1 LPRANYR
8 KVGVSVLLAIFM
20 LTGLLPLAALAQGDD
35 TAVPPTGGEAPIPFV
50 HRVQEGENLTFI
62 ATTYGISVADLL
74 AANGLGEDAL
84 LAIGQ
89 PLLIPGR
96 EGTPV
101 DTTYVAQAGD
111 SLAAVAAGFNTSLT
125 AVAQANQLIN
135 PYQEL
140 VMGQVLSITSR
151 TGSENAQGLAGSPYV
166 VGAGET
172 LLQVAART
180 RLSVEALMAANGLET
195 AVVFPG
201 QRLRIP
207 GDQPYRMLP
216 GTWVD
221 VGIRPSALQQGT
233 TAAIYVENLLDG
245 LPTGQLAGHTL
256 RFAPYGEGYVALVGL
271 DAFTEP
277 GQYDLELAG
286 SGSQPWQ
293 PFTQKVAV
301 ASAGYGTQYI
311 TIPEELSAL
320 LDPQIRQNEDAY
332 LDTIYTRFSDEQL
345 WDGVFQAPVTTT
357 VVTAPYG
364 DGRSY
369 NDGPI
374 EIFHS
379 GVDFAGGIGTPI
391 LAPANGVVVF
401 SGPLELRGNTVILDH
416 GLGVMTA
423 YFHLSE
429 ILVGEGDAVTTGQP
443 LGLGG
448 STGLSNGP
456 HLHWDVR
463 VNGVAVDGMQWT
475 TTSFP

>member
-1 LPRANYR
+1 MPHASR
-8 KVGVSVLLAIFM
+8 KKFVASLLLA
-20 LTGLLPLAALAQGDD
+20 LLLLGGLLPLALFAQDN
-35 TAVPPTGGEAPIPFV
+35 TPAAPPIPFV
-50 HRVQEGENLTFI
+50 HRVQEGENLTVI
-62 ATTYGISVADLL
+62 ATTYGISVAELL

-89 PLLIPGR
+89 PLIIPGR
-96 EGTPV
+96 DGTAV
-101 DTTYVAQAGD
+101 ETIYTAQLGD
-111 SLAAVAAGFNTSLT
+111 SLAGIAASFNTTLPEL
-125 AVAQANQLIN
+125 ARANRLIN
-135 PYQEL
+135 PRQDLL
-140 VMGQVLSITSR
+140 VGQIISITSR
-151 TGSENAQGLAGSPYV
+151 TGSETPLPQTGAPYV
-166 VGAGET
+166 VAPGET
-172 LLQVAART
+172 LAMIAART
-180 RLSVEALMAANGLET
+180 LTTVDDLLAANGLDT

-207 GDQPYRMLP
+207 GDQPYRDLP

-221 VGIRPSALQQGT
+221 VRLRPSSSLRQGF
-233 TAAIYVENLLDG
+233 TASVYVENLLDG
-245 LPTGQLAGHTL
+245 LPTGQLAGHSLHFT
-256 RFAPYGEGYVALVGL
+256 PSGSGYIALVGL

-277 GQYDLELAG
+277 GQYELELSG
-286 SGSQPWQ
+286 SGSQPWS
-293 PFTQKVAV
+293 PFYQSVSL

-320 LDPQIRQNEDAY
+320 LDPAIRQNEDLF
-332 LDTIYTRFSDEQL
+332 LDGIYTRFSDQQL
-345 WDGVFQAPVTTT
+345 WDGLFQAPVTTT
-357 VVTAPYG
+357 IVTAPYG

-374 EIFHS
+374 DLFHT

-401 SGPLELRGNTVILDH
+401 SEPLELRGNTVILDH

-429 ILVGEGDAVTTGQP
+429 ILVAAGDTVTAGQAI
-443 LGLGG
+443 GLGG
-448 STGLSNGP
+448 NTGLSNGP
-456 HLHWDVR
+456 HLHWDLR

>member
-1 LPRANYR
+1 MPHASRR
-8 KVGVSVLLAIFM
+8 KFVASLLLA
-20 LTGLLPLAALAQGDD
+20 LLLLGGLLPLALFAQDN
-35 TAVPPTGGEAPIPFV
+35 TPATPPIPFV
-50 HRVQEGENLTFI
+50 HRVQEGENLTVI
-62 ATTYGISVADLL
+62 ATTYGISVAELL

-89 PLLIPGR
+89 PLIIPGR
-96 EGTPV
+96 EGTAV
-101 DTTYVAQAGD
+101 ETIYTAQLGD
-111 SLAAVAAGFNTSLT
+111 SLSGIAASFNTTLPEL
-125 AVAQANQLIN
+125 ARANRLIN
-135 PYQEL
+135 PRQEL
-140 VMGQVLSITSR
+140 LVGQTISITSR
-151 TGSENAQGLAGSPYV
+151 TGSEAPLPQTGMPYV
-166 VGAGET
+166 VASGET
-172 LLQVAART
+172 LAMIAART
-180 RLSVEALMAANGLET
+180 LTTVDDLLAANGLDT

-207 GDQPYRMLP
+207 GDQPYRDLP

-221 VGIRPSALQQGT
+221 VRLRPSSSLRQGF
-233 TAAIYVENLLDG
+233 TASVYVENLLSG
-245 LPTGQLAGHTL
+245 LPTGQLAGHSLHFT
-256 RFAPYGEGYVALVGL
+256 PSGSGYVALVGL

-277 GQYDLELAG
+277 GQYELELSG
-286 SGSQPWQ
+286 SGSQPWA
-293 PFTQKVAV
+293 PFYQSVTL

-320 LDPQIRQNEDAY
+320 LDPAIRQNEDIF
-332 LDTIYTRFSDEQL
+332 LDSIYTRFSDQQL
-345 WDGVFQAPVTTT
+345 WDGLFQAPVTTT
-357 VVTAPYG
+357 IVTAPYG

-374 EIFHS
+374 DLFHT

-401 SGPLELRGNTVILDH
+401 SEPLELRGNTVILDH

-429 ILVGEGDAVTTGQP
+429 ILVATGDSVTAGQP
-443 LGLGG
+443 IGLGG
-448 STGLSNGP
+448 NTGLSNGP
-456 HLHWDVR
+456 HLHWDLR

>member
-1 LPRANYR
+1 MPHASR
-8 KVGVSVLLAIFM
+8 KKFVASLLLA
-20 LTGLLPLAALAQGDD
+20 LLLLGGLLPLALFAQDN
-35 TAVPPTGGEAPIPFV
+35 TPAAPTIPFV
-50 HRVQEGENLTFI
+50 HRVQEGENLTVI
-62 ATTYGISVADLL
+62 ATTYGISVAELL

-89 PLLIPGR
+89 PLIIPGR
-96 EGTPV
+96 EGTAV
-101 DTTYVAQAGD
+101 ETIYTAQLGD
-111 SLAAVAAGFNTSLT
+111 SLAGIAASFNTTLPEL
-125 AVAQANQLIN
+125 ARANRLIN
-135 PYQEL
+135 PRQEL
-140 VMGQVLSITSR
+140 LVGQTISITSR
-151 TGSENAQGLAGSPYV
+151 TGSEAPLPQTGAPYV
-166 VGAGET
+166 VASGET
-172 LLQVAART
+172 LAMIAART
-180 RLSVEALMAANGLET
+180 LTTVDDLLAANGLDT

-207 GDQPYRMLP
+207 GDQPYRNLP

-221 VGIRPSALQQGT
+221 VRLRPSSGLRQGF
-233 TAAIYVENLLDG
+233 TASVYVENLLDG
-245 LPTGQLAGHTL
+245 LPAGQLAGHSLHFT
-256 RFAPYGEGYVALVGL
+256 PSGSGYVALVGL

-277 GQYDLELAG
+277 GQYELELSG
-286 SGSQPWQ
+286 SGSQPWA
-293 PFTQKVAV
+293 PFYQSVTL

-320 LDPQIRQNEDAY
+320 LDPTIRQNEDIF
-332 LDTIYTRFSDEQL
+332 LDSIYTRFSDQQL
-345 WDGVFQAPVTTT
+345 WDGLFQAPVTTT
-357 VVTAPYG
+357 IVTAPYG

-374 EIFHS
+374 DLFHT

-401 SGPLELRGNTVILDH
+401 SEPLELRGNTVILDH

-429 ILVGEGDAVTTGQP
+429 ILVAAGDSVTAGQP
-443 LGLGG
+443 IGLGG
-448 STGLSNGP
+448 NTGLSNGP
-456 HLHWDVR
+456 HLHWDLR